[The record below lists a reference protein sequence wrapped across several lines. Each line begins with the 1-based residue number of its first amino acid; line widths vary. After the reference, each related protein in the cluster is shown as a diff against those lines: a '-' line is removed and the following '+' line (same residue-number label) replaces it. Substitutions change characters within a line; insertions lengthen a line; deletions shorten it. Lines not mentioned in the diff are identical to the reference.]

1 MHWDNEDLKVQG
13 LPLKARKEPGSV
25 FHVQWGVLALQVC
38 SMHSLILLWVE
49 GTKGEKVSVHV
60 GGDGD

>member
-1 MHWDNEDLKVQG
+1 MHWDNGDLKVQG
-13 LPLKARKEPGSV
+13 LPLKAQSV

-38 SMHSLILLWVE
+38 SMHSLILLWVAV
-49 GTKGEKVSVHV
+49 TKEEKVSVHV